1 MTTILV
7 TALLINCQVEQVS
20 KRGLS
25 SLLLSYT
32 YALFF
37 FSFLLQQDAKIYT
50 NVVPTFFSNFFLKFL
65 IFFFLECDVG
75 RGGCVNHHGCLRIQV
90 VISLV
95 QLRKQLPKGPN
106 F

>member
-37 FSFLLQQDAKIYT
+37 FSFLLQQDTKIYT

-65 IFFFLECDVG
+65 IFFFWNVMWGGVG
-75 RGGCVNHHGCLRIQV
+75 VLIIMAACA
-90 VISLV
+90 S
-95 QLRKQLPKGPN
+95 K
-106 F
+106 